1 MDDAAEN
8 QSYDKVK
15 YKQDGSSFTSSDVW
29 FKAAII
35 AVPICGVVILLVLI
49 LLAIHILKT
58 ESSLENNYK
67 FR

>member
-1 MDDAAEN
+1 MDDTPDN
-8 QSYDKVK
+8 QSFDKIK
-15 YKQDGSSFTSSDVW
+15 YKQEVPGFTSSDVW

-35 AVPICGVVILLVLI
+35 AVPICGIVILLVLI
-49 LLAIHILKT
+49 LLAVHILKT